1 MFEKLLSKFKKD
13 KKGKKA
19 PKALKSAPAKGDAEA
34 ALDAIGTDP
43 TEAPVEPTDT
53 TPETVSEAVPL
64 EPTSEAAPGAT
75 NGNGKPR
82 VDVIDAM
89 GNSVADMVTNIAQQL
104 SASTEQLS
112 KSRRY
117 TNFAFILLGVTLVST
132 AIYLGLFTWQM
143 SSRLSQVD
151 ETLNML
157 TEQAGD
163 QDGSIALIEEM
174 RSEISALLQ
183 GQAEMAE
190 NTGDKTSSADA
201 MSSAQLRR
209 LSQSLEAMLQN
220 QAATDARLASLGE
233 SLKNLDGTGD
243 KQVQTLLEA
252 LEQKVSDLYLIEQAR
267 IAREL
272 QRLRE
277 DAVSE

>member
-13 KKGKKA
+13 KKA
-19 PKALKSAPAKGDAEA
+19 PKAAPAKVSPEE
-34 ALDAIGTDP
+34 ALDAIASEPSNDAVDASESSST
-43 TEAPVEPTDT
+43 APAADT
-53 TPETVSEAVPL
+53 
-64 EPTSEAAPGAT
+64 APAPT

-104 SASTEQLS
+104 SASTDQLS

-143 SSRLSQVD
+143 SSRLTQVD

-157 TEQAGD
+157 AEQAGD
-163 QDGSIALIEEM
+163 QDNSNALVEEM
-174 RSEISALLQ
+174 RGEITALLQ
-183 GQAEMAE
+183 GQVEMIE
-190 NTGDKTSSADA
+190 NAGDSATSAGA
-201 MSSAQLRR
+201 VSSEQLRR
-209 LSQSLEAMLQN
+209 LSQSLEALLQN
-220 QAATDARLASLGE
+220 QAATDARLATLGQ
-233 SLKNLDGTGD
+233 SLKNLDGSGN
-243 KQVQTLLEA
+243 KKVQSLLED
-252 LEQKVSDLYLIEQAR
+252 LEQKVQDLYLIEQAR

-277 DAVSE
+277 DAASE

>member
-13 KKGKKA
+13 KKDKKA
-19 PKALKSAPAKGDAEA
+19 PKAAPAKVSPEE
-34 ALDAIGTDP
+34 ALDAIASEPSNGAVDASESSST
-43 TEAPVEPTDT
+43 APPADT
-53 TPETVSEAVPL
+53 ASA
-64 EPTSEAAPGAT
+64 AT

-104 SASTEQLS
+104 SASTDQLS

-143 SSRLSQVD
+143 SSRLTQVD

-157 TEQAGD
+157 AEQAGD
-163 QDGSIALIEEM
+163 QDNSNALVEEM
-174 RSEISALLQ
+174 RGEITALLQ
-183 GQAEMAE
+183 GQVEMIE
-190 NTGDKTSSADA
+190 NAGDSATGAGAGAVSSE
-201 MSSAQLRR
+201 QLRG
-209 LSQSLEAMLQN
+209 LSQSLEALLQN
-220 QAATDARLASLGE
+220 QAATDARLATLGQ
-233 SLKNLDGTGD
+233 SLKNLDGSGN
-243 KQVQTLLEA
+243 KKVQSLLED
-252 LEQKVSDLYLIEQAR
+252 LEQKVQDLYLIEQAR

-277 DAVSE
+277 DAASE

>member
-13 KKGKKA
+13 KKDKKAPKGKKA
-19 PKALKSAPAKGDAEA
+19 PPTKQAAEE
-34 ALDAIGTDP
+34 ALDAIGREPSET
-43 TEAPVEPTDT
+43 AVETRD
-53 TPETVSEAVPL
+53 
-64 EPTSEAAPGAT
+64 AAPEPAADAGPAGT

-132 AIYLGLFTWQM
+132 AVYLGLFTWQM
-143 SSRLSQVD
+143 SSRLTQVD

-157 TEQAGD
+157 AAQAGD
-163 QDGSIALIEEM
+163 QDSSNALIEDM
-174 RSEISALLQ
+174 RGEITALLQ
-183 GQAEMAE
+183 GQAQINE
-190 NTGDKTSSADA
+190 NNSSNTASADT
-201 MSSAQLRR
+201 MSAEQLRR
-209 LSQSLEAMLQN
+209 LGQSLEAMLQN
-220 QAATDARLASLGE
+220 QAATDARMASLGE
-233 SLKNLDGTGD
+233 SLKNLDGGGNRE
-243 KQVQTLLEA
+243 VQTLLED

-272 QRLRE
+272 QRMRE
-277 DAVSE
+277 NAVNE

>member
-13 KKGKKA
+13 KKDKKA
-19 PKALKSAPAKGDAEA
+19 PKAAKSAPAKGDAEA
-34 ALDAIGTDP
+34 ALDAIGREP
-43 TEAPVEPTDT
+43 NEAAVEPTDSI
-53 TPETVSEAVPL
+53 SEPASDVAPAV
-64 EPTSEAAPGAT
+64 T

-132 AIYLGLFTWQM
+132 AVYLGLFTWQM

-174 RSEISALLQ
+174 RSEITALLQ

-201 MSSAQLRR
+201 MSSQQLRR

-233 SLKNLDGTGD
+233 SLKNLDGTGN

>member
-13 KKGKKA
+13 KKASKGKKA
-19 PKALKSAPAKGDAEA
+19 PKGNKEAPAKAVADEAVAEEA
-34 ALDAIGTDP
+34 AATTASDSNDVA
-43 TEAPVEPTDT
+43 VEPSAAAAAAD
-53 TPETVSEAVPL
+53 PEP
-64 EPTSEAAPGAT
+64 APT

-104 SASTEQLS
+104 TASTEQLS

-117 TNFAFILLGVTLVST
+117 TNFAFILLGVTLLTTLVFIT
-132 AIYLGLFTWQM
+132 LVTLQL
-143 SSRLSQVD
+143 SSRLTQVD
-151 ETLNML
+151 ETLSLL

-163 QDGSIALIEEM
+163 QDNSNVLIEEI
-174 RSEISALLQ
+174 RGEVTALLE
-183 GQAEMAE
+183 GQAQL
-190 NTGDKTSSADA
+190 TVSSAA
-201 MSSAQLRR
+201 SSSAGSGVDSAQFRR
-209 LSQSLEAMLQN
+209 LSQSLEALLQN

-233 SLKNLDGTGD
+233 SLKNVDGSGNE
-243 KQVQTLLEA
+243 KVQALLED
-252 LEQKVSDLYLIEQAR
+252 LEQKVGDLYLIEQAR

-277 DAVSE
+277 EAVSE

>member
-13 KKGKKA
+13 KKAPKGKKQ
-19 PKALKSAPAKGDAEA
+19 APAKAVAEEA
-34 ALDAIGTDP
+34 ADITAGDSNDVGAEPSDMSAAVAAADP
-43 TEAPVEPTDT
+43 AP
-53 TPETVSEAVPL
+53 
-64 EPTSEAAPGAT
+64 APT

-104 SASTEQLS
+104 KASTDQLS

-117 TNFAFILLGVTLVST
+117 TNFAFILLGVTLLST
-132 AIYLGLFTWQM
+132 LIYITVVALQL
-143 SSRLSQVD
+143 SSRLTQVD
-151 ETLNML
+151 ETLSLL

-163 QDGSIALIEEM
+163 QDNSNALIEEI
-174 RSEISALLQ
+174 RGEVTALLE
-183 GQAEMAE
+183 GQAQLAIS
-190 NTGDKTSSADA
+190 NPGSAPA
-201 MSSAQLRR
+201 ASAADSEQLRR
-209 LSQSLEAMLQN
+209 LSQSLEALLQN

-233 SLKNLDGTGD
+233 SLKNLDGSGN
-243 KQVQTLLEA
+243 KQVQTLLED
-252 LEQKVSDLYLIEQAR
+252 LEQKVGDLYLIEQAR

-277 DAVSE
+277 EAVRE

>member
-1 MFEKLLSKFKKD
+1 MFEKLLSKFKRD
-13 KKGKKA
+13 KKDKKA
-19 PKALKSAPAKGDAEA
+19 PKAAPAKVSPEE
-34 ALDAIGTDP
+34 ALDAIASEPSNGAVDASESSST
-43 TEAPVEPTDT
+43 APPADT
-53 TPETVSEAVPL
+53 ASA
-64 EPTSEAAPGAT
+64 AT

-104 SASTEQLS
+104 SASTDQLS

-143 SSRLSQVD
+143 SSRLTQVD

-157 TEQAGD
+157 AEQAGD
-163 QDGSIALIEEM
+163 QDNSNALVEEM
-174 RSEISALLQ
+174 RGEITALLQ
-183 GQAEMAE
+183 GQVEMIE
-190 NTGDKTSSADA
+190 NAGDSATGSGAVSSE
-201 MSSAQLRR
+201 QLRG
-209 LSQSLEAMLQN
+209 LSQSLEALLQN
-220 QAATDARLASLGE
+220 QAATDARLATLGQ
-233 SLKNLDGTGD
+233 SLKNLDGSGN
-243 KQVQTLLEA
+243 KKVQSLLED
-252 LEQKVSDLYLIEQAR
+252 LEQKVQDLYLIEQAR

-277 DAVSE
+277 DAASE